1 VVRASSQEKAP
12 PLWGGAGVGQL
23 RFGGEAGQLLMSVS

>member
-1 VVRASSQEKAP
+1 VLRAAAREKAP
-12 PLWGGAGVGQL
+12 PLWGGAGLGQL